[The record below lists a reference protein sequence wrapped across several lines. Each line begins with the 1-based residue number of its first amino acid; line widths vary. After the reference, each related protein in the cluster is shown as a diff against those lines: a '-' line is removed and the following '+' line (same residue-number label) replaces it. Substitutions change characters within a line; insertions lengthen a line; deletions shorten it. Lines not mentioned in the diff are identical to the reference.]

1 MKQFAVVGLGNFGFY
16 LSTRLYEKG
25 HDVLAIDLNA
35 NRVQEIKDQVSQAVV
50 ADATNREALEPLGL
64 GEMDGAVVCIGSDMS
79 QSILTMLNVKDIGV
93 KRVIVM
99 AISEPH
105 ARIIEKLGASE
116 VLFPEKDTA
125 LSLAERLHNPNMLEH
140 LPFIEGYSIIEL
152 ATPSEFL
159 GSTLKDLDLINRYG
173 VQVIAL
179 KEVLTDQIVLIPR
192 GNYILKDSDIMIV
205 LGPNESLDKLREK
218 EKEES

>member
-35 NRVQEIKDQVSQAVV
+35 NRVQEIKDQVSQ
-50 ADATNREALEPLGL
+50 
-64 GEMDGAVVCIGSDMS
+64 AVVCIGSDMS